1 MGFTAK
7 MDARVKRFGLL
18 DWKLAQ
24 GAAMC
29 VALIAAKLFPGIL
42 RPSVWWFVGALVLC
56 AARPMYVFFIK
67 KE

>member
-1 MGFTAK
+1 MGLTAE
-7 MDARVKRFGLL
+7 MDGRVKKLGLL
-18 DWKLAQ
+18 DLKLAQ

-29 VALIAAKLFPGIL
+29 VALIAAKLFPEIL